1 MTAMAPAKG
10 TYKVSDETCSRLI
23 HAAGE
28 LFALRGVDAV
38 TVREIADKA
47 DAVPN
52 AVRYHFGDKA
62 GLVSAV
68 RQYAL
73 RLWDDGR
80 IERYY
85 QENESLL
92 ATRDGCRQMVT
103 DTIDLYYGILCA
115 KEQPSWV
122 IRLLLRALLS
132 SQWQGKRHEDIAR
145 GIIETFCRIYEKVT
159 GNPDHMTAVCWAMT
173 VIAPG
178 SLLATSEFDFVHFR
192 EGNGIDYA
200 FLRRL
205 QATVTRNALLALGL
219 EETHPAQIRRV

>member
-1 MTAMAPAKG
+1 MTAVPPAKG
-10 TYKVSDETCSRLI
+10 TYKVSEETRSRLI

-28 LFALRGVDAV
+28 LFALRGAEAV
-38 TVREIADKA
+38 TVREIAAKA

-52 AVRYHFGDKA
+52 AVRYHFGDKE
-62 GLVSAV
+62 GLLEAV

-85 QENESLL
+85 LENGSLL
-92 ATRDGCRQMVT
+92 ATRDGRRQMVT

-115 KEQPSWV
+115 KDQPSWV

-132 SQWQGKRHEDIAR
+132 SQWQGKRHEAIAR
-145 GIIETFCRIYEKVT
+145 GIIETLCHIYEKVT
-159 GNPDHMTAVCWAMT
+159 GNADRMTAVCWAMT
-173 VIAPG
+173 IIAPG
-178 SLLATSEFDFVHFR
+178 SLLATSEFDFVNFR
-192 EGNGIDYA
+192 EGGGIDYA

-205 QATVTRNALLALGL
+205 QATVTRNALLSLGL
-219 EETHPAQIRRV
+219 EE